1 MTVEHFEV
9 VTSMLET
16 DLSVCS
22 YSVCFAGDTS
32 GIIVTLDLGWHFPT
46 DKNFFRLHLLIG
58 GLGWATVLVVRFM
71 SSFTWSSSGLSGNS
85 SSFIT
90 SCKTTSSSS
99 EAKLSSL
106 FSKFSW
112 LISWVIN
119 RMIRSFLLWTP
130 FKSFT
135 LVMSGFIKLWNEFL
149 LEAWN

>member
-1 MTVEHFEV
+1 
-9 VTSMLET
+9 MLET
-16 DLSVCS
+16 VLISVCS
-22 YSVCFAGDTS
+22 DSVCFAGDTPV
-32 GIIVTLDLGWHFPT
+32 IIVTLDLSWHFLT

-58 GLGWATVLVVRFM
+58 SLGWATVLVVSLV
-71 SSFTWSSSGLSGNS
+71 SSFTWSLSGLSGNS
-85 SSFIT
+85 SSSFTT

-99 EAKLSSL
+99 EAKLSS